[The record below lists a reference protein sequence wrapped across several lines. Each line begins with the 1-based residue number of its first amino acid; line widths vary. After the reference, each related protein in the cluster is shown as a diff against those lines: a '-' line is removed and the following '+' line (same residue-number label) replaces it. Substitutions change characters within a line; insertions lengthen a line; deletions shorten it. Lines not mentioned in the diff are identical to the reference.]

1 MQLNNVCITYLTA
14 NENSFKYHWWATR
27 NFYTQHY
34 RSADSSYQAVVLESE
49 NQLKKYQSEDMS
61 VKFLPFICFCLER
74 RIKLF

>member
-1 MQLNNVCITYLTA
+1 MKTLLNTIDELQEISTHSTTA
-14 NENSFKYHWWATR
+14 V
-27 NFYTQHY
+27 
-34 RSADSSYQAVVLESE
+34 ADSSYQAVVLESE